1 MPKPKAAPPWSDREK
16 AIAIYFISRAAPHTV
31 SSAVIMLRC
40 STDRSSRKC
49 RDKVA
54 TIREEMQKKFNLA
67 DPYNDETK
75 DYDHA
80 IVDDYLSQLDIALE
94 DLKALLT
101 LDAEVLEI
109 MGNHV

>member
-1 MPKPKAAPPWSDREK
+1 
-16 AIAIYFISRAAPHTV
+16 
-31 SSAVIMLRC
+31 
-40 STDRSSRKC
+40 
-49 RDKVA
+49 
-54 TIREEMQKKFNLA
+54 MQKKFNLA